1 MCVST
6 LNSVHCKVGHR
17 NDAGAFLLLLQTHK
31 NEDDESS
38 GNQEEREEKTD
49 VAVSFVFGQNIK
61 DRAKVGCVTPDLL
74 T

>member
-6 LNSVHCKVGHR
+6 LNSTHCKVGGR
-17 NDAGAFLLLLQTHK
+17 NEAGAFLLLFQTHK
-31 NEDDESS
+31 NEEDESS
-38 GNQEEREEKTD
+38 GNQEERGEKTD